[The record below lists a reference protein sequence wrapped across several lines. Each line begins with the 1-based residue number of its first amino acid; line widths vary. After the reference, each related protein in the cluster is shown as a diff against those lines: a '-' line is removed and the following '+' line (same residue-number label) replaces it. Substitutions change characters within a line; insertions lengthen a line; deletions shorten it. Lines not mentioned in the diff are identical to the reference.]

1 MGARV
6 QHELTRKKPTGATVM
21 PMTQGIMDTR
31 MITSITPVTTLS
43 LDLWG
48 SPVDFQRLSV

>member
-43 LDLWG
+43 LGLWG